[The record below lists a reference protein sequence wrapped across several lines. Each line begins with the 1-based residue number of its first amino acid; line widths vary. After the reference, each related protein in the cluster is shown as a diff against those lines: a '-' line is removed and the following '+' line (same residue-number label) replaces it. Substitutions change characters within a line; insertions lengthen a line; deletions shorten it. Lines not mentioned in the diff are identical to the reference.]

1 MICQTT
7 KTKFALLVMMM
18 MAIYAYVYPSPHIR
32 SYCCHTYGD
41 DDYDDGDDED
51 MCVWC
56 QQSKQHASL
65 VAVSRAKR
73 GLFKRGGGV
82 AKGWT
87 MIRHCFGWTGKQT
100 PTATPTKPM
109 ATGMTMIIKYLLL
122 IKVNFAIQWNRLRD
136 SQTTKLW
143 NHQPPP
149 PTTKN
154 TTYICMYVH
163 IPPKIHTHV
172 CTYVNMSIIF
182 KIEMSKC

>member
-1 MICQTT
+1 MPNDQNKVCIVSHDDDGDIRIC
-7 KTKFALLVMMM
+7 
-18 MAIYAYVYPSPHIR
+18 ISIPPPPHIR

-73 GLFKRGGGV
+73 GFFRGGGV

-154 TTYICMYVH
+154 TTYTYVY